1 MKFRGIKRMKCRE
14 IGKLL
19 LLVALFYF
27 ATFVSG
33 IMFPNNIFILTIVA
47 ITLIISYLFIL
58 YLCLMCFI
66 NIVKYNMLILINFV
80 MNIKKIKNR

>member
-1 MKFRGIKRMKCRE
+1 MKSRNIKKIKCGE

-33 IMFPNNIFILTIVA
+33 IMFPNNIFILTVIA
-47 ITLIISYLFIL
+47 ITLILSYLLIL

-66 NIVKYNMLILINFV
+66 DIVKYNMLILINFF
-80 MNIKKIKNR
+80 MNIKK

>member
-1 MKFRGIKRMKCRE
+1 MKFRNIKKIKCGE

-19 LLVALFYF
+19 LLAALFYF

-33 IMFPNNIFILTIVA
+33 IMFPNNIFILTVVA

-66 NIVKYNMLILINFV
+66 DIVKYNMLILINFF
-80 MNIKKIKNR
+80 MNIKK

>member
-1 MKFRGIKRMKCRE
+1 MRFRNIKKIKCGE

-19 LLVALFYF
+19 LLAALFYF

-33 IMFPNNIFILTIVA
+33 IMFPNNIFILTVVA

-66 NIVKYNMLILINFV
+66 DIVKYNMLILINFF
-80 MNIKKIKNR
+80 MNIKK

>member
-1 MKFRGIKRMKCRE
+1 MKSRNIKKIKCGE

-33 IMFPNNIFILTIVA
+33 IMFPNNIFILTVVA

-66 NIVKYNMLILINFV
+66 DIVKYNMLILINFF
-80 MNIKKIKNR
+80 MNIKK

>member
-1 MKFRGIKRMKCRE
+1 MKFRNIKKIKCGE

-19 LLVALFYF
+19 LLAVLFYF

-33 IMFPNNIFILTIVA
+33 IMFPNNIFILTVVA

-58 YLCLMCFI
+58 YLCLMFFI
-66 NIVKYNMLILINFV
+66 DIVKYNMLILINFF
-80 MNIKKIKNR
+80 MNIKK

>member
-1 MKFRGIKRMKCRE
+1 MKFKNIKKIKCGE

-19 LLVALFYF
+19 LLAVLFHF
-27 ATFVSG
+27 ATFISG
-33 IMFPNNIFILTIVA
+33 IMFPNNIFILTVVA

-66 NIVKYNMLILINFV
+66 DIFKYTILFL
-80 MNIKKIKNR
+80 KK

>member
-33 IMFPNNIFILTIVA
+33 IMFPNNIFILTVVA

-66 NIVKYNMLILINFV
+66 NIVKYNMLILINFF
-80 MNIKKIKNR
+80 MNIKK

>member
-1 MKFRGIKRMKCRE
+1 MKFKNIKKIKYRT

-27 ATFVSG
+27 ATLVSE
-33 IMFPNNIFILTIVA
+33 IIFPNNIFALTVTA

-58 YLCLMCFI
+58 YLCLICFI
-66 NIVKYNMLILINFV
+66 DIVKYSMLILINFFI
-80 MNIKKIKNR
+80 NIKK

>member
-1 MKFRGIKRMKCRE
+1 MKFRNIKKNKCGE

-19 LLVALFYF
+19 LLAVLFYF

-33 IMFPNNIFILTIVA
+33 IMFPNNIFILTVVA

-66 NIVKYNMLILINFV
+66 DIVKYNMLILINFLLILK
-80 MNIKKIKNR
+80 NKK

>member
-1 MKFRGIKRMKCRE
+1 MKFRNIKKIKCGE

-19 LLVALFYF
+19 LLAVLFYF

-33 IMFPNNIFILTIVA
+33 IMFPHNIFILTVVA

-58 YLCLMCFI
+58 YLYYKRLYKM
-66 NIVKYNMLILINFV
+66 
-80 MNIKKIKNR
+80 

>member
-1 MKFRGIKRMKCRE
+1 MKFRNIKKNKCGE

-19 LLVALFYF
+19 LLAVLFYF

-33 IMFPNNIFILTIVA
+33 IMFPNNIFILTVVA

-66 NIVKYNMLILINFV
+66 DIVKYNMLILINFF
-80 MNIKKIKNR
+80 MNIKK

>member
-1 MKFRGIKRMKCRE
+1 MKFRNIKKIKCGE

-19 LLVALFYF
+19 LLTVLFYF

-33 IMFPNNIFILTIVA
+33 IMFPNNIFILTVVA

-66 NIVKYNMLILINFV
+66 DIVKYNMLILINFF
-80 MNIKKIKNR
+80 MNIKK

>member
-1 MKFRGIKRMKCRE
+1 MKCKNIKNIKYGE

-19 LLVALFYF
+19 LLAVLFYF

-33 IMFPNNIFILTIVA
+33 IIFPNNVFILTVTA
-47 ITLIISYLFIL
+47 ITLIISCLFIL

-66 NIVKYNMLILINFV
+66 DIVKYNMLMLINFF
-80 MNIKKIKNR
+80 MNIKK

>member
-1 MKFRGIKRMKCRE
+1 MKSRNIKKIKCGE

-33 IMFPNNIFILTIVA
+33 IMFPNNIFILTVIA

-66 NIVKYNMLILINFV
+66 DIVKYNMLILINFF
-80 MNIKKIKNR
+80 MNIKK

>member
-1 MKFRGIKRMKCRE
+1 MKSRNIKKIKCGE

-33 IMFPNNIFILTIVA
+33 IMFPNNIFILTVVT

-66 NIVKYNMLILINFV
+66 DIVKYNMLILINFF
-80 MNIKKIKNR
+80 MNIKK

>member
-1 MKFRGIKRMKCRE
+1 MKSRNIKKIKCGE

-19 LLVALFYF
+19 LLAVLFYF

-33 IMFPNNIFILTIVA
+33 IMFPNNIFILTVVA

-66 NIVKYNMLILINFV
+66 DIVKYNMLILIIFF
-80 MNIKKIKNR
+80 MNIKK

>member
-1 MKFRGIKRMKCRE
+1 MKFRNIKKIKCGE

-19 LLVALFYF
+19 LLAVLFYF
-27 ATFVSG
+27 VTFVSG
-33 IMFPNNIFILTIVA
+33 IMFPNNIFILTVVA

-66 NIVKYNMLILINFV
+66 DIVKYNMLILINFF
-80 MNIKKIKNR
+80 MNIKK

>member
-1 MKFRGIKRMKCRE
+1 MKSRNIKKIKCGE

-19 LLVALFYF
+19 LLAVLFYF

-33 IMFPNNIFILTIVA
+33 IMFPNNIFILTVVA

-66 NIVKYNMLILINFV
+66 DIVKYNMLILINFF
-80 MNIKKIKNR
+80 MNIKK